1 MSSVVS
7 EIIAGA
13 TPIRASVNANDAPSA
28 ATARSHA
35 PTMPMPPA
43 RTCPAIWAMTGLGSS
58 TISRSKATIAVP
70 ASPIEPVPAAA
81 RSAPEQ
87 NTRPACVS
95 TTARTPRSAPASPSR
110 ADSSATSWADSAL
123 RLCGE
128 SSVTVATSPPTSY
141 RTRPVTSITP

>member
-13 TPIRASVNANDAPSA
+13 RPIRASVKANDAPSA

-43 RTCPAIWAMTGLGSS
+43 RTCPAIRAMTGWGSS
-58 TISRSKATIAVP
+58 TISLSTAMIAVP
-70 ASPIEPVPAAA
+70 VSPSEPVPAAA

-87 NTRPACVS
+87 NTRPVCVS
-95 TTARTPRSAPASPSR
+95 TTVRTPRSALASPSR
-110 ADSSATSWADSAL
+110 AVSSATS
-123 RLCGE
+123 
-128 SSVTVATSPPTSY
+128 
-141 RTRPVTSITP
+141 